1 MTFGFFPPPGL
12 CWEHDMTESLG
23 NIQSVEVT
31 TETSATADALIVV
44 LTV

>member
-1 MTFGFFPPPGL
+1 
-12 CWEHDMTESLG
+12 MTESLG

-31 TETSATADALIVV
+31 TETCATADALIVV

>member
-1 MTFGFFPPPGL
+1 
-12 CWEHDMTESLG
+12 MTESLG